1 MALFYALN
9 KLDSTQYTE
18 VRLILGD
25 QLNASHSW
33 FGEKRENVLYVMM
46 EMRQETDY
54 ATHHIQKVLAFFAA
68 MRSFAKALSD
78 KHDVLYI
85 TLDHQGNKQTL
96 TDNLDMVLNHC
107 HITSLLYQ
115 APDEWRL
122 DEQLAQYSRP
132 DTSVSMVDTEHFYTQ
147 RDALSTYFKST
158 DNLLME
164 NFYRRIRKSHGYLM
178 EGDKPKGGK
187 WNYDHDNRKK
197 LPSKVEVPDPLLFD
211 NEVTDIYQL
220 LQQQGIKTIGKV
232 ARHDD
237 DDNVV
242 LGWPI
247 NRKQSRRLLAFFIEH
262 CLPDFGRY
270 QDALSERGWSLFHAR
285 LSFSMNSKMLSPRE
299 VVESA
304 IKAHDDNPE
313 RVNLAQI
320 EGFVRQIIGWREYI
334 RAIYWAKMPDYAQHN
349 KLQHQRQ
356 LPGFYWS
363 ADTKMACMRHA
374 ISQSL
379 EQAYA
384 HHIQRLMV
392 TGNFALLAGVNPDEV
407 DAWYLGIYIDA
418 IEWVEL
424 PNTRGMSQFADG
436 GILATKPYVSG
447 GNYINKMSHYCKDCH
462 YNVSQK
468 HGQGACPFN
477 VLYWHFID
485 RHKQR
490 FANNHRM
497 SMMYR
502 QWDKRDAEERKAILN
517 TAENY
522 LIHIQEL

>member
-9 KLDSTQYTE
+9 QLDSTQYNE

-33 FGEKRENVLYVMM
+33 FRQKREHVLYVMI

-54 ATHHIQKVLAFFAA
+54 AAHHIQKVLAFFAA
-68 MRSFAKALSD
+68 MRSFAKAVSEQ
-78 KHDVLYI
+78 HDVLYL
-85 TLDHQGNKQTL
+85 TLDHQGNKQVL
-96 TDNLDMVLNHC
+96 TANLDMVLSHC
-107 HITSLLYQ
+107 HASSLLYQ

-122 DEQLAQYSRP
+122 DEQLANYRP
-132 DTSVSMVDTEHFYTQ
+132 EQISVSMVDTEHFYTQ
-147 RDALSTYFKST
+147 RDALNEYFKSS

-164 NFYRRIRKSHGYLM
+164 NFYRRIRKENGYLM

-197 LPSKVEVPDPLLFD
+197 LPDKTPVPDPKLFAND
-211 NEVTDIYQL
+211 VTDIYQL
-220 LQQQGIKTIGKV
+220 VKQQGITTIGHANGQSEDDKV
-232 ARHDD
+232 M
-237 DDNVV
+237 

-247 NRKQSRRLLAFFIEH
+247 NRKQSRELLQYFIEH

-285 LSFSMNSKMLSPRE
+285 LSFSMNSKMLNPRE
-299 VVESA
+299 VVEAA
-304 IKAHDDNPE
+304 IQAHEADPE
-313 RVNLAQI
+313 QINLAQI
-320 EGFVRQIIGWREYI
+320 EGFVRQIIGWREYV
-334 RAIYWAKMPDYAQHN
+334 RAIYWAKMPEYATHN
-349 KLQHQRQ
+349 KLQHQRK
-356 LPGFYWS
+356 LPDFYWNG
-363 ADTKMACMRHA
+363 DTKMACMRHA
-374 ISQSL
+374 IGQSL
-379 EQAYA
+379 EHAYA

-447 GNYINKMSHYCKDCH
+447 GNYINKMGHYCKGCH
-462 YNVSQK
+462 YSVSQK
-468 HGQGACPFN
+468 HGEGACPFN

-485 RHKQR
+485 RHQQR
-490 FANNHRM
+490 FVNNHRM

-502 QWDKRDAEERKAILN
+502 QWDKRDAEERKAILD